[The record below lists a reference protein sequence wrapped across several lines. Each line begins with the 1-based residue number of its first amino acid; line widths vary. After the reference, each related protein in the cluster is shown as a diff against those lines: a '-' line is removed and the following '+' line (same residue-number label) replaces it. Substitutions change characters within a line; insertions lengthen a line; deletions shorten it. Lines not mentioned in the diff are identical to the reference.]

1 MGNLFQRM
9 KQTIESDL
17 HELLDHKEKDNPISM
32 LNQYLRECEIEADKV
47 KKLVERQAI
56 LKNEFTEEYN
66 HASELASKRK
76 HQAEIAAQAGET
88 ELSEFA
94 AKEQTLYAERAQ
106 RLENSL
112 IQAAEDLKK
121 LEQKYEEMK
130 HKLKDMH
137 LRRMELMG
145 RENAAR
151 ANHRMNKVY
160 EGENQMTA
168 SYNRFSEM
176 ESYLERLEQRV
187 SKAYYAHTIDEK
199 ISFLEKELKNQE
211 SNVNP

>member
-9 KQTIESDL
+9 KQNIESDL
-17 HELLDHKEKDNPISM
+17 HELLDHKEKDNPIAM
-32 LNQYLRECEIEADKV
+32 LNHYLRECEKEADKV
-47 KKLVERQAI
+47 KKLVERQAM
-56 LKNEFTEEYN
+56 LQNEFTDEYN
-66 HASELASKRK
+66 HAMQLAAKRK
-76 HQAEIAAQAGET
+76 HQADIAAQAGET

-94 AKEQTLYAERAQ
+94 VKEHTIYAERAQ
-106 RLENSL
+106 RLEKSSKE
-112 IQAAEDLKK
+112 AADNLKE

-151 ANHRMNKVY
+151 GNHRMNKVH
-160 EGENQMTA
+160 EGEHFMT
-168 SYNRFSEM
+168 SSFNRFSEM

-187 SKAYYAHTIDEK
+187 SKEYYAHTIDEK
-199 ISFLEKELKNQE
+199 ISSLEKELKNQE